1 MNNKKCQWL
10 IGLILNIFLFNPFQV
25 FAVNTLDSL
34 ADAADR
40 MENTIEKVNIFLDL
54 SEKAVSSH
62 QLKAVKFA
70 SKATFIAKRIN
81 YNKGIADGK
90 YQLML
95 AYYYMNNTE
104 DALRQ
109 SRLAIEK
116 YTALGDEIGLGKT
129 YHIMGKIYSF
139 AGQPR
144 EALEFTN
151 KGLKIFKN
159 TKEEKWI
166 ADSYSALGMFKFQI
180 NVFKDGIPFIKKAIP
195 HYQTDSIANAKSLIR
210 AYILLGIAYNGLQQ
224 YQECVIYNEKA
235 LRLAKATDDLYNIT
249 VSKTNLGWTYYLI
262 KEYKK
267 AAKYCEEALKNAE
280 IQNDKY
286 SIAHNYK
293 CLGAVYTQLED
304 FTKAEENL
312 NIALGSNQNLKAE
325 AEEAE
330 IYKLFSI
337 FYQQQGDF
345 KKALSYHQQ
354 YHQLSDTINKNLKE
368 IQLQHITK
376 QFETTQEET
385 SFDFQ
390 STSSVQRRNFNI
402 VFIAALILGLVIIGL
417 GYRYYHQRKL
427 YTQQL
432 QQEADNNAKAL
443 NRLNQE
449 MQKFNYIA
457 SNDLKQPMRNVMSFA
472 GLLHKKLKIK
482 NEDQALVDYSGFVLN
497 GAKQMYDVI
506 LGVLEFS
513 GIDHTTTTLKNL
525 NTLEVIQTAQAS
537 LGDFVER
544 QNANIIISPNIPKE
558 IISNETHLR
567 LIFKHLIKNG
577 IMYNQSETPQVEIDY
592 VENALSHSFMV
603 KDNGIGIEE
612 QYHKEIFEMFKSK
625 HTQNTHHGSGMG
637 LSLTKKLVESLDGT
651 IQVQSK
657 IDEGSTFIVELP
669 K

>member
-1 MNNKKCQWL
+1 MNNKNSQLL
-10 IGLILNIFLFNPFQV
+10 IGLIFIFLLNTFQTL
-25 FAVNTLDSL
+25 AVNTLDSL
-34 ADAADR
+34 ANEADR
-40 MENTIEKVNIFLDL
+40 MNNTIEKVNTFLRL
-54 SEKAVSSH
+54 SERAVSSH

-81 YNKGIADGK
+81 YDKGIADGK

-95 AYYYMNNTE
+95 AYYYMNNSE

-109 SRLAIEK
+109 SQLAIEK
-116 YTALGDEIGLGKT
+116 YTALEDEIGLGKT

-139 AGQPR
+139 AGQPK
-144 EALEFTN
+144 EALEYTN
-151 KGLKIFKN
+151 KGLKIFEN

-180 NVFKDGIPFIKKAIP
+180 NAFKEGIPFIKKAIP
-195 HYQTDSIANAKSLIR
+195 HYQTDSNANAKSLIR
-210 AYILLGIAYNGLQQ
+210 AYILLGIAYNGLQAYNQ
-224 YQECVIYNEKA
+224 CVIYNEKA
-235 LRLAKATDDLYNIT
+235 LRLAKASDDLYNIT

-262 KEYKK
+262 NEYKK
-267 AAKYCEEALKNAE
+267 AEKYCQEALNDAE

-304 FTKAEENL
+304 FANAEENL
-312 NIALGSNQNLKAE
+312 NLALASNQKLKALK
-325 AEEAE
+325 EEAE
-330 IYKLFSI
+330 IYKLYSNYYEKQGKFETALKY
-337 FYQQQGDF
+337 YQQF
-345 KKALSYHQQ
+345 HQF
-354 YHQLSDTINKNLKE
+354 SDTMNNNLKKE
-368 IQLQHITK
+368 QLQHITK
-376 QFETTQEET
+376 QFETTQKET

-390 STSSVQRRNFNI
+390 SLTSTQRRNFN
-402 VFIAALILGLVIIGL
+402 VALIAALLLGLGIVGL
-417 GYRYYHQRKL
+417 SYRSYHQRKQ

-443 NRLNQE
+443 NRLNEE

-457 SNDLKQPMRNVMSFA
+457 SNDLKQPMRNIMSFA

-482 NEDQALVDYSGFVLN
+482 NDDQALIDYSGFVLN

-513 GIDHTTTTLKNL
+513 GIDHTTTKLKPL
-525 NTLEVIQTAQAS
+525 NALNVIQTAEAS

-544 QNANIIISPNIPKE
+544 QNAKVIFNPNIPTE
-558 IISNETHLR
+558 MVSNETHLR

-577 IMYNQSETPQVEIDY
+577 IMYNQSETPQVEINYD
-592 VENALSHSFMV
+592 ENTINHIFTI

-612 QYHKEIFEMFKSK
+612 EHHKEIFEMFKSK
-625 HTQNTHHGSGMG
+625 HTQSTHQGSGMG

-651 IQVQSK
+651 IQVNST
-657 IDEGSTFIVELP
+657 IGEGATFVIELP